1 MDTNYIRNLIRVGRV
16 STVNGA
22 ACRAKVTFPDKDNSV
37 SAELP
42 ILQIGSNGTKG
53 YWVPEVNT
61 QVLCLFL
68 PNSSGKG
75 MSDGFILGAFY
86 SDVAPPAESDESVRS
101 IRFPDGS
108 FIRYNNG
115 TITIKAASAIKL
127 EAPRIDL
134 N

>member
-42 ILQIGSNGTKG
+42 ILQIGSNGTQG

-86 SDVAPPAESDESVRS
+86 SQASPPAESNESVRS

-108 FIRYNNG
+108 FIRYDNG

-127 EAPRIDL
+127 ESPRIDL

>member
-86 SDVAPPAESDESVRS
+86 SNAAPPAESDESVRS
-101 IRFPDGS
+101 IRFLDGS